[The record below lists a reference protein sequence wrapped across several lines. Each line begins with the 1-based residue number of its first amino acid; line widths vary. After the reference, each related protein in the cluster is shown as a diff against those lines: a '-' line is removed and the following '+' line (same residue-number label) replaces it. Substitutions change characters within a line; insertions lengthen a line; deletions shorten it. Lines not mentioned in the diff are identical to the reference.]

1 MASDPQKLTVNEWKK
16 VIGIVE
22 SQPTAELSLFIL
34 RSLANSQQVSYH
46 AIAAFKG
53 EITEDLDHVGQ
64 KLNTYISTITS
75 AVKKV
80 CGIRGDATWY
90 IWHTTDKAWVI
101 SWGNLINL
109 RKSFGVK
116 S

>member
-1 MASDPQKLTVNEWKK
+1 MAGNPQKLTVNEWKK
-16 VIGIVE
+16 VIASIEG
-22 SQPTAELSLFIL
+22 QPTSALSLFIL

-64 KLNTYISTITS
+64 KLNTYIATITT

-80 CGIRGDATWY
+80 CEIRGDATWY

-109 RKSFGVK
+109 RKAFGA
-116 S
+116 SD